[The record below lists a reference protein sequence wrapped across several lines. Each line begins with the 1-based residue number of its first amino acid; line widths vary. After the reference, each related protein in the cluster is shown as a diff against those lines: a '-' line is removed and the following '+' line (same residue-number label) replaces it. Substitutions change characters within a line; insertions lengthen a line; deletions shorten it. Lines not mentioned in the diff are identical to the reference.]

1 MTVKE
6 EHMADEITIT
16 PEAAVEIL
24 RIKTENKIPDACTL
38 RLGVKEGGCCG
49 KSYFMA
55 FDDKTGETDRVLQLQ
70 GLAVAVDAASLVQM
84 NGAILGFD
92 NDPESRGFYFNN
104 PNDEHQCGDDAC
116 GCGSGSGEKSC
127 GCNDEACDC
136 GH

>member
-1 MTVKE
+1 
-6 EHMADEITIT
+6 MAEEITIT

-24 RIKTENKIPDACTL
+24 RIKTENKIPDVCSL
-38 RLGVKEGGCCG
+38 RLGIKAGSCCG

-70 GLAVAVDAASLVQM
+70 GLSVAVDAASLVQM

-92 NDPESRGFYFNN
+92 NTPKSRGFYFTN
-104 PNDEHQCGDDAC
+104 PNDEHECSDDAC
-116 GCGSGSGEKSC
+116 GCGNEGCGSGDKSC

>member
-1 MTVKE
+1 MSKE
-6 EHMADEITIT
+6 QLMAEEIMIT

-24 RIKTENKIPDACTL
+24 RIKAENKIPDACTL
-38 RLGVKEGGCCG
+38 RLGVTAGDCCG

-55 FDDKTGETDRVLQLQ
+55 FDDKTGETDHMLQLQ

-92 NDPESRGFYFNN
+92 NAPESRGFYFTN
-104 PNDEHQCGDDAC
+104 PNDEGDSCGCGDDAC
-116 GCGSGSGEKSC
+116 GSGDKSC

>member
-1 MTVKE
+1 
-6 EHMADEITIT
+6 MAEEITIT

-38 RLGVKEGGCCG
+38 RLGVKAGDCCG

-70 GLAVAVDAASLVQM
+70 GLAVAVDAASLVHM

-92 NDPESRGFYFNN
+92 NAPESRGFYFTN
-104 PNDEHQCGDDAC
+104 PNDEHECGEE
-116 GCGSGSGEKSC
+116 GCGSGDQSC
-127 GCNDEACDC
+127 GCHDDGCDC

>member
-1 MTVKE
+1 
-6 EHMADEITIT
+6 MAEEITIT

-55 FDDKTGETDRVLQLQ
+55 FDDKTGEADRVLQLQ

-92 NDPESRGFYFNN
+92 NAPESRGFYFTN
-104 PNDEHQCGDDAC
+104 PNDENDSCGCGDDAC
-116 GCGSGSGEKSC
+116 GCGSGDKSC